1 MAPPLSK
8 IPAGNLFD
16 ACLVAASVEGCV
28 EELLNY
34 IYGRDIIDEAGRE
47 HKHIGII
54 MTAGELGK
62 LNIPAQSR
70 TYALMLVESH
80 AYTVARAAESDT
92 RIAYTLLDSLS
103 AGVRIVGIVATVG
116 RESAEILELYLL

>member
-16 ACLVAASVEGCV
+16 ACLMAATVEGCI
-28 EELLNY
+28 EELLDD
-34 IYGRDIIDEAGRE
+34 IYSRDIVNETGRE

-54 MTAGELGK
+54 VAAGKLGK

-70 TYALMLVESH
+70 TYALMLVERH
-80 AYTVARAAESDT
+80 AYTVARAAESDA
-92 RIAYTLLDSLS
+92 RIACTLLDSLS

-116 RESAEILELYLL
+116 RESAEILELYFL